1 MKVSNSTIPA
11 VLVKRLLLVLI
22 PLAVLVAFWPTL
34 PADFINW
41 DDDANFLNN
50 PHFRG
55 LDWRNLRWMFT
66 TLHMSNYQ
74 PLSWLT
80 SCLGYSLWGMHPF
93 GYHATSLAFHILNAV
108 LFYLLAARLL
118 RLAAP
123 ADDAALPIA
132 CGVCR
137 LGRQRSIAGGF
148 GEAEREGASEASG
161 GGGTGAGPEVPE
173 GESEGVAGRVAG
185 AECKAN
191 PPGVPISIAAAFAAL
206 FFALHPLRVES
217 VAWLSGQHDLQAGA
231 FYLLAILCHLRA
243 CADEARRRRWLL
255 GCTALFAA
263 AMLSKV
269 NGITLPIAL
278 LLLDFYP
285 LRRLPA
291 DPRQWLEPQHRR
303 VWLEKLPL
311 LAVAV
316 AVGLVSL
323 VARHQTAV
331 LQPLRLGFRIQQAFY
346 GLAFYLGKTVA
357 PAELMPFYPVPLDL
371 RLPPAAVATSAGLV
385 LALTVVLLHRRRR
398 WPGGVVAWAYYI
410 VTLLPVLGLIS
421 FSTLLMADRY
431 TYLPCMAWAVLG
443 GAAVLAGLRRLG
455 TRGRHLLAAGLTA
468 VLLLL
473 AGLSWRQS
481 KLWHDSETLFRYV
494 LALKSDI
501 PEVHNDLGFVL
512 VNQRRTDEGMEEYR
526 KALAIKPDFTRAM
539 NNLGLALIGQGRYAE
554 AIEQYRNALDLE
566 PDYAFG
572 HNNLGLA
579 LMYLGRTAEAIPHFQ
594 KAVDLA
600 PEYVVAYVNLGGA
613 LLMMGRGDEAIAQ
626 YQKALELRPDYA
638 AAAAMLRIAQALRS
652 R

>member
-1 MKVSNSTIPA
+1 MKTTDWTISA
-11 VLVKRLLLVLI
+11 NLVKRLLLVLI
-22 PLAVLVAFWPTL
+22 PLAVLAAFWPTL
-34 PADFINW
+34 RADFINW

-74 PLSWLT
+74 PLSWLA
-80 SCLGYSLWGMHPF
+80 SCLGYSLWGMNPF
-93 GYHATSLAFHILNAV
+93 GYHATSLAFHMLNAV
-108 LFYLLAARLL
+108 LFYLVAARLL

-123 ADDAALPIA
+123 AADDAA
-132 CGVCR
+132 
-137 LGRQRSIAGGF
+137 
-148 GEAEREGASEASG
+148 
-161 GGGTGAGPEVPE
+161 
-173 GESEGVAGRVAG
+173 VA
-185 AECKAN
+185 
-191 PPGVPISIAAAFAAL
+191 IAAAFAAL

-231 FYLLAILCHLRA
+231 FYLLAMLCYLRA
-243 CADEARRRRWLL
+243 CSDEARRRRWLS
-255 GCTALFAA
+255 GCAALFAA

-285 LRRLPA
+285 LRRLPK
-291 DPRQWLEPQHRR
+291 DPRQWLEPRHRR

-316 AVGLVSL
+316 AAGLVSL

-331 LQPLRLGFRIQQAFY
+331 LPPLSLGFRVQQAFY
-346 GLAFYLGKTVA
+346 ALALYLGKTMV
-357 PAELMPFYPVPLDL
+357 PVRLLPFYPVPLDL
-371 RLPPAAVATSAGLV
+371 RLSPTTVVASAGLV
-385 LALTVVLLHRRRR
+385 LVLSAVLLYLRRP
-398 WPGGVVAWAYYI
+398 WGGGLVAWAYY
-410 VTLLPVLGLIS
+410 VLTLLPVLGLIS
-421 FSTLLMADRY
+421 FSTQLAADRY

-443 GAAVLAGLRRLG
+443 GATFLAGLRRLG
-455 TRGRHLLAAGLTA
+455 TRGRHLLAAGLAA

-473 AGLSWRQS
+473 AVLSWRQS
-481 KLWHDSETLFRYV
+481 RLWHDSETLFRYA
-494 LALKSDI
+494 LALNQNI

-512 VNQRRTDEGMEEYR
+512 VNQRRTDEGMAEYH

-539 NNLGLALIGQGRYAE
+539 NNLGLALFGQGRYEE
-554 AIEQYRNALDLE
+554 AIEQHRKALALE

-579 LMYLGRTAEAIPHFQ
+579 LMYLDRPAEALPHFQ
-594 KAVDLA
+594 KAVALV
-600 PEYVVAYVNLGGA
+600 PEYVVAHNNLGGA
-613 LLMMGRGDEAIAQ
+613 LLMLGRVDEAIAQ
-626 YQKALELRPDYA
+626 YRKALELRPDYSA
-638 AAAAMLRIAQALRS
+638 AATMLRTAEAQRP